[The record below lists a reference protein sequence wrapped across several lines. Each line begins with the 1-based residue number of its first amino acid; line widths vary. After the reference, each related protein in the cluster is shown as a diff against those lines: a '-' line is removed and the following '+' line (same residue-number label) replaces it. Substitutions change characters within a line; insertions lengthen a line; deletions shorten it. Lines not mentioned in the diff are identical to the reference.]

1 MRTWCWNSANGR
13 FIYNVHQ
20 TGESLQKYSF
30 CIRYEHNKVQKL
42 RMCRYFHVF
51 GLNITSRARMPA
63 DLQESVL

>member
-1 MRTWCWNSANGR
+1 MRTWFWGSAHER

-20 TGESLQKYSF
+20 TGESLLKYSF
-30 CIRYEHNKVQKL
+30 CIRYEQNKVHKL

-51 GLNITSRARMPA
+51 GLNIISRARMPA